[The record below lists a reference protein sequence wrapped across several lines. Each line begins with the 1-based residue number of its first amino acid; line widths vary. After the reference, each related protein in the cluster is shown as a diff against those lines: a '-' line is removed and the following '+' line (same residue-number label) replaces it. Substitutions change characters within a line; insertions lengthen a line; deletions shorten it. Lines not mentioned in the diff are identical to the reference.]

1 MQLFSISNSAINNN
15 YRQNAQAAHRRCHHL
30 QSSEMSFKDLTNHDA
45 TSSRKRLTTFTLF
58 GQFIV
63 RFFFM
68 NSKL

>member
-1 MQLFSISNSAINNN
+1 MQLFSISNSAINNI

-45 TSSRKRLTTFTLF
+45 TSSRKRLTTLTLF
-58 GQFIV
+58 GQIIV
-63 RFFFM
+63 RFFM